1 MVDRVLAFNLLS
13 TVISAKVTVNFLSF
27 IILTLFFYILVAE

>member
-13 TVISAKVTVNFLSF
+13 TVISAKVTVNFLSV
-27 IILTLFFYILVAE
+27 IILTLLFYILVAE

>member
-27 IILTLFFYILVAE
+27 IILTLLFYILVAE